1 MDQHATPR
9 KKTAPEKTAPE
20 KTAPEKTERPGGDQ
34 RRRLRHLELLLEVT
48 RRMAGYET
56 LDEVLR
62 ALVEMTTTELNAERG
77 SLFLNDADTN
87 ELYSRVAQGNIQRE
101 IRILNS
107 SGVAGYVYTSGEA
120 LIIHDAYA
128 DPRFNRSIDEQ
139 TGFTTRN
146 ILCVPIK
153 TVKGETIGVAQTLN
167 KKAGKFTK
175 HDLDLLEAMT
185 SQGTLALQSAQFI
198 ERMQAIRRQEMEFID
213 VVSEVTADIKL
224 GSLLQKVM
232 GEATRLLNAERS
244 TLFLNDDKTNELWSE
259 VGQGLES
266 VQIRLPNHVGI
277 AGAVFTSAKAI
288 NIPYAYADLRFNP
301 AFDKKTGFF
310 TRSILCVPIINKYG
324 KVIGVTQV
332 LNKRGGP
339 FTTEDE
345 SRLRAFTAQISIALE
360 NAKLFADVQA
370 MKNYNESMLESM
382 SNGVITLDEAEKIV
396 TCNAA
401 GQRILRVQPA
411 QILNKPSAEFFAGAN
426 GWVLDKL
433 KRVAETQAA
442 DIVVD
447 GELTVGEEK
456 LSTNLTVLPLLSME
470 KKRIGSML
478 MIEDISNE
486 KRLKSTMSRY
496 MDPGIAD
503 KMLASGAEALG
514 GQAVLATILFS
525 DVRSFTTI
533 TEQLGAQGTVALL
546 NEYFTLMV
554 DCIQREE
561 GMLDKFIGDAIM
573 AAFGIPVAHDD
584 DADRSVR
591 TAIAMIR
598 ELWRWN
604 HERVAEGKL
613 PVDIGIGLN
622 TDTVVSGN
630 IGSKKRM
637 DYTIIGDGVNLAAR
651 LESACKQYGS
661 HILISEFT
669 YKALKG
675 TYYSRELDLVVVKG
689 KTRPVAIYEILDYH
703 TDESYPQMIDALRH
717 FKAGLV
723 KYRQQ
728 KWDDAAAEFKE
739 VLALNE
745 RDKAAK
751 LYVERCEYLKQNPP
765 TVAGE
770 AWDGVWV
777 LESK

>member
-1 MDQHATPR
+1 MADEDLLPPPPKRRTSG
-9 KKTAPEKTAPE
+9 E
-20 KTAPEKTERPGGDQ
+20 GDAES

-48 RRMAGYET
+48 RRMASYGT
-56 LDEVLR
+56 LDEVLA
-62 ALVEMTTTELNAERG
+62 ALVDMTTSELNAERG
-77 SLFLNDADTN
+77 SLFLNDPDTN

-101 IRILNS
+101 IRILNT
-107 SGVAGYVYTSGEA
+107 SGIAGHVYTAGEA
-120 LIIHDAYA
+120 LIIQDAYA
-128 DPRFNRSIDEQ
+128 DDRFNRSIDEQ

-153 TVKGETIGVAQTLN
+153 TVKGEVIGVAQTLN
-167 KKAGKFTK
+167 KRTGKFTR
-175 HDLDLLEAMT
+175 HDLNLLEAMT

-244 TLFLNDDKTNELWSE
+244 TLFLNDEKTSELWSE
-259 VGQGLES
+259 VGQGLDS
-266 VQIRLPNHVGI
+266 VQIRLPNHLGI
-277 AGAVFTSAKAI
+277 AGAVFTQGKAI

-310 TRSILCVPIINKYG
+310 TRSILCVPIVNKHG

-339 FTTEDE
+339 FTSEDE

-360 NAKLFADVQA
+360 NAKLFADVQS

-382 SNGVITLDEAEKIV
+382 SNAVITLDENERIV

-401 GQRILRVQPA
+401 GLKLLKVAPS
-411 QILNKPSAEFFAGAN
+411 QILNRSATDFLSAEN
-426 GWVLDKL
+426 PWILEKL
-433 KRVAETQAA
+433 KKVAETHASDLLMDA
-442 DIVVD
+442 EIHVD
-447 GELTVGEEK
+447 GEK
-456 LSTNLTVLPLLSME
+456 LSVNITLQPLLSAE
-470 KKRIGSML
+470 GKRIGTMAL
-478 MIEDISNE
+478 LENISNE

-496 MDPGIAD
+496 MDPGIAAQ
-503 KMLASGAEALG
+503 MLASGAEMLG
-514 GQAVLATILFS
+514 GKNVTATVLFS
-525 DVRSFTTI
+525 DIRSFTTI

-573 AAFGIPVAHDD
+573 AAFGIPVPHDD
-584 DADRSVR
+584 DADRAVR
-591 TAIAMIR
+591 TAVAMLK
-598 ELWRWN
+598 ELWAWN
-604 HERVAEGKL
+604 QERIGEGKL

-622 TDTVVSGN
+622 TDNVVSGN

-651 LESACKQYGS
+651 LESACKQYGA

-669 YKALKG
+669 YKQLRG
-675 TYYSRELDLVVVKG
+675 TYYTRELDLVVVKG
-689 KTRPVAIYEILDYH
+689 KTKPVAIYEVLDYH
-703 TDESYPQMIDALRH
+703 TEETYPNMIDVLRL
-717 FKAGLV
+717 FKNGLV
-723 KYRQQ
+723 KYRQR
-728 KWDDAAAEFKE
+728 KWHDAIATFHE
-739 VLALNE
+739 VLGINAG
-745 RDKAAK
+745 DKAAK
-751 LYVERCEYLKQNPP
+751 LYIERSEHFIANPP
-765 TVAGE
+765 PGDWE
-770 AWDGVWV
+770 GVWV
-777 LESK
+777 MESK

>member
-1 MDQHATPR
+1 MDQPTTPTR
-9 KKTAPEKTAPE
+9 KKTPAEKA
-20 KTAPEKTERPGGDQ
+20 ERPGSEE

-56 LDEVLR
+56 LDEVLK
-62 ALVEMTTTELNAERG
+62 ALVEMTTAELNAERG
-77 SLFLNDADTN
+77 SLFLNDPDTN

-107 SGVAGYVYTSGEA
+107 SGIAGYVYTSGDS

-128 DPRFNRSIDEQ
+128 DARFNRSIDEQ

-153 TVKGETIGVAQTLN
+153 TVKGEIIGVAQTLN
-167 KKAGKFTK
+167 KKSGKFTK
-175 HDLDLLEAMT
+175 QDLNLLEAMT

-244 TLFLNDDKTNELWSE
+244 TLFLNDEKTNELWSE

-310 TRSILCVPIINKYG
+310 TRSILCVPIINKHG
-324 KVIGVTQV
+324 KTIGVTQV

-339 FTTEDE
+339 FTGEDE

-382 SNGVITLDEAEKIV
+382 SNGVITLDEGEKIV

-411 QILNKPSAEFFAGAN
+411 QILNRPSAEFFAGAN
-426 GWVLDKL
+426 AWVLDKL
-433 KRVAETQAA
+433 KRVGETQAA

-447 GELTVGEEK
+447 AELSIGEEK
-456 LSTNLTVLPLLSME
+456 ISTNLTVLPLLSME

-514 GQAVLATILFS
+514 GQSVVATILFA

-591 TAIAMIR
+591 AAVAMMR
-598 ELWRWN
+598 ELTRWN
-604 HERVAEGKL
+604 HERLAEGKL
-613 PVDIGIGLN
+613 PVDIGVGLN
-622 TDTVVSGN
+622 TDSVVSGN

-651 LESACKQYGS
+651 LESACKQYGA

-675 TYYSRELDLVVVKG
+675 TYFSRELDFVVVKG
-689 KTRPVAIYEILDYH
+689 KTKPVAIYEILDYH
-703 TDESYPQMIDALRH
+703 TEDSYPQMIDALRH

-728 KWDDAAAEFKE
+728 KWDDAAGEFKE
-739 VLALNE
+739 VLALND

-751 LYVERCEYLKQNPP
+751 LYLERCDYLKQNPP
-765 TVAGE
+765 VAPGE

>member
-1 MDQHATPR
+1 MNAIDPPVEPAGT
-9 KKTAPEKTAPE
+9 KKKV
-20 KTAPEKTERPGGDQ
+20 TERDQ
-34 RRRLRHLELLLEVT
+34 EGRHRLRHLELLLEVT
-48 RRMAGYET
+48 RRMASYGT
-56 LDEVLR
+56 LDQVLQ

-77 SLFLNDADTN
+77 SLFLNDPDTN

-101 IRILNS
+101 IRILNT
-107 SGVAGYVYTSGEA
+107 SGVAGYVYTAGEA
-120 LIIHDAYA
+120 LIIADAYA
-128 DPRFNRSIDEQ
+128 DDRFNRSIDEQ

-146 ILCVPIK
+146 ILCVPIR
-153 TVKGETIGVAQTLN
+153 TVKGEIIGVAQTLN
-167 KKAGKFTK
+167 KRSGKFTK
-175 HDLDLLEAMT
+175 QDLSLLEAMT

-244 TLFLNDDKTNELWSE
+244 TLFLNDEKTSELWSE

-266 VQIRLPNHVGI
+266 VQIRLPNHLGI
-277 AGAVFTSAKAI
+277 AGAVFTSGKAI

-301 AFDKKTGFF
+301 AFDKKTGYF
-310 TRSILCVPIINKYG
+310 TRSILCVPIANKHG

-339 FTTEDE
+339 FTSEDE

-360 NAKLFADVQA
+360 NAKLFADVQN
-370 MKNYNESMLESM
+370 MKNYNEAMLESM
-382 SNGVITLDEAEKIV
+382 SNAVITLDESEKIA

-401 GQRILRVQPA
+401 GLRILRVNLQQIMHQPA
-411 QILNKPSAEFFAGAN
+411 ADFFAGSNA
-426 GWVLDKL
+426 WIPEKL
-433 KRVAETQAA
+433 KRVADTQAA
-442 DIVVD
+442 EVIMEA
-447 GELTVGEEK
+447 ELMVGEDK
-456 LSTNLTVLPLLSME
+456 LSVNLTALPLLSME

-478 MIEDISNE
+478 MLEDISNE

-503 KMLASGAEALG
+503 QMLASGAESLG
-514 GQAVLATILFS
+514 GKAVMATILFS
-525 DVRSFTTI
+525 DVRGFTTI
-533 TEQLGAQGTVALL
+533 TEALGAQGTVALL

-561 GMLDKFIGDAIM
+561 GMLDKFIGDAVM
-573 AAFGIPVAHDD
+573 AAFGIPIGHED
-584 DADRSVR
+584 DADRAVR

-598 ELWRWN
+598 ELWAWN
-604 HERVAEGKL
+604 KSRVNEGKMA
-613 PVDIGIGLN
+613 VDIGIGLN
-622 TDTVVSGN
+622 TDNVVSGN

-651 LESACKQYGS
+651 LESACKQYGT

-669 YKALKG
+669 YKALKA
-675 TYYSRELDLVVVKG
+675 TYFSRELDLVVVKG
-689 KTRPVAIYEILDYH
+689 KTKPVAIYEILDYH
-703 TDESYPQMIDALRH
+703 TEETYPQMIDALRH
-717 FKAGLV
+717 FKSGLV

-728 KWDDAAAEFKE
+728 KWGDAKGEFGE
-739 VLALNE
+739 VLALNDH
-745 RDKAAK
+745 DKAAK
-751 LYVERCEYLKQNPP
+751 MYIERCDHFLANPP
-765 TVAGE
+765 GAD
-770 AWDGVWV
+770 WDGVWV
-777 LESK
+777 MESK

>member
-1 MDQHATPR
+1 MDQPATPPR
-9 KKTAPEKTAPE
+9 KKPVTEKAESGVTDP
-20 KTAPEKTERPGGDQ
+20 

-48 RRMAGYET
+48 RRMAGYGT
-56 LDEVLR
+56 LDEVLK
-62 ALVEMTTTELNAERG
+62 ALVEMTTAELNAERG
-77 SLFLNDADTN
+77 SLFLNDPDTN

-107 SGVAGYVYTSGEA
+107 SGVAGYVYTAGEA

-128 DPRFNRSIDEQ
+128 DARFNRSIDEQ
-139 TGFTTRN
+139 TGFTTHN

-153 TVKGETIGVAQTLN
+153 TVKGEIIGVAQTLN
-167 KKAGKFTK
+167 KKNGKFTK
-175 HDLDLLEAMT
+175 QDLHLLEAMT

-244 TLFLNDDKTNELWSE
+244 TLFLNDEKTNELWSE

-277 AGAVFTSAKAI
+277 AGVVFTSAKAI

-310 TRSILCVPIINKYG
+310 TRSILCVPIINKHG
-324 KVIGVTQV
+324 KTIGVTQV

-339 FTTEDE
+339 FTSEDE

-401 GQRILRVQPA
+401 GQRILRVTPA
-411 QILNKPSAEFFAGAN
+411 QILNKPSTEFFAGAN
-426 GWVLDKL
+426 AWVLEKL
-433 KRVAETQAA
+433 KRVAETQAVE
-442 DIVVD
+442 IVVD
-447 GELTVGEEK
+447 GELIVGDDR

-470 KKRIGSML
+470 KKRLGSML

-503 KMLASGAEALG
+503 QMLASGAEALG
-514 GQAVLATILFS
+514 GQSVKATILFS

-573 AAFGIPVAHDD
+573 AAFGIPVGHDD

-591 TAIAMIR
+591 AAIAMMR
-598 ELWRWN
+598 ELTRWN
-604 HERVAEGKL
+604 HGRVAEGKL
-613 PVDIGIGLN
+613 AVDIGIGLN

-651 LESACKQYGS
+651 LESACKQYGA
-661 HILISEFT
+661 HILVSEFT

-675 TYYSRELDLVVVKG
+675 TYFSRELDLVVVKG
-689 KTRPVAIYEILDYH
+689 KTQPVAIHEILDYH
-703 TDESYPQMIDALRH
+703 GEESYPNMIDALRH

-728 KWDDAAAEFKE
+728 KWDDATIEFKE

-745 RDKAAK
+745 KDKAAR
-751 LYVERCEYLKQNPP
+751 LYVERCEHMKKNPP
-765 TVAGE
+765 VSSDG

>member
-1 MDQHATPR
+1 MNAIDPPVEPAGTKKKVAERDQ
-9 KKTAPEKTAPE
+9 ES
-20 KTAPEKTERPGGDQ
+20 

-48 RRMAGYET
+48 RRMASYGT
-56 LDEVLR
+56 LDQVLQ

-77 SLFLNDADTN
+77 SLFLNDPDTN

-101 IRILNS
+101 IRVLNT

-120 LIIHDAYA
+120 LIIADAYA
-128 DPRFNRSIDEQ
+128 DDRFNRSIDEQ
-139 TGFTTRN
+139 TGFQTRN

-153 TVKGETIGVAQTLN
+153 TVKGEVIGVAQTLN
-167 KKAGKFTK
+167 KRTGKFTK
-175 HDLDLLEAMT
+175 HDLNLLEAMT

-244 TLFLNDDKTNELWSE
+244 TLFLNEEKTNELWSE

-266 VQIRLPNHVGI
+266 VQIRLPNHLGI
-277 AGAVFTSAKAI
+277 AGAVFTSGKAI

-301 AFDKKTGFF
+301 AFDKKTGYF
-310 TRSILCVPIINKYG
+310 TRSILCVPITNKHG

-339 FTTEDE
+339 FTGEDE

-360 NAKLFADVQA
+360 NAKLFADVQN
-370 MKNYNESMLESM
+370 MKNYNEAMLESM
-382 SNGVITLDEAEKIV
+382 SNAVITLDESEKIA

-401 GQRILRVQPA
+401 GLRILRVTPQQILHQPA
-411 QILNKPSAEFFAGAN
+411 TEFFAGSNA
-426 GWVLDKL
+426 WVQEKL
-433 KRVAETQAA
+433 KRVGETQTT
-442 DIVVD
+442 
-447 GELTVGEEK
+447 ELAMEAELIVGEEK
-456 LSTNLTVLPLLSME
+456 LSVNLTALPLLSAE
-470 KKRIGSML
+470 KKRLGSML
-478 MIEDISNE
+478 MLEDISSE
-486 KRLKSTMSRY
+486 KRMRSTMSRL

-503 KMLASGAEALG
+503 QMLAGGVDALG
-514 GQAVLATILFS
+514 GKNVVATVLFS
-525 DVRSFTTI
+525 DIRGFTTI
-533 TEQLGAQGTVALL
+533 TEQLGAQGTVTLL

-573 AAFGIPVAHDD
+573 AAFGIPVGHDD

-591 TAIAMIR
+591 TSIAMIR
-598 ELWRWN
+598 ELWNWN
-604 HERVAEGKL
+604 RQRVNEGKL

-622 TDTVVSGN
+622 TDNVVSGT

-651 LESACKQYGS
+651 LESACKQYGA

-669 YKALKG
+669 YKALKA

-703 TDESYPQMIDALRH
+703 TEESYPNMTDALRH
-717 FKAGLV
+717 FKAGLQ

-728 KWDDAAAEFKE
+728 KWNDAKGEFND
-739 VLALNE
+739 VLALNDH
-745 RDKAAK
+745 DKAAK
-751 LYVERCEYLKQNPP
+751 MYIERCDYFLANPP
-765 TVAGE
+765 GAD
-770 AWDGVWV
+770 WDGVWV
-777 LESK
+777 MESK

>member
-1 MDQHATPR
+1 MDQSATPPR
-9 KKTAPEKTAPE
+9 KKTPADRPDGSG
-20 KTAPEKTERPGGDQ
+20 TEQ

-56 LDEVLR
+56 LDEVLK
-62 ALVEMTTTELNAERG
+62 ALVEMTTSELNAERG
-77 SLFLNDADTN
+77 SLFLNDPDTN

-101 IRILNS
+101 IRILNT
-107 SGVAGYVYTSGEA
+107 SGVAGYVYTAGEA

-128 DPRFNRSIDEQ
+128 DARFNRSIDEQ
-139 TGFTTRN
+139 TGFTTHN

-153 TVKGETIGVAQTLN
+153 TVKGEIIGVAQTLN
-167 KKAGKFTK
+167 KKSGKFTK
-175 HDLDLLEAMT
+175 QDLHLLEAMT

-244 TLFLNDDKTNELWSE
+244 TLFLNDEKTNQLWSE

-277 AGAVFTSAKAI
+277 AGAVFTQAKAI

-301 AFDKKTGFF
+301 AFDRQTGFF
-310 TRSILCVPIINKYG
+310 TRSILCVPIINKHG

-339 FTTEDE
+339 FTSEDE

-426 GWVLDKL
+426 AWVLEKL
-433 KRVAETQAA
+433 KRVAETQAVEL
-442 DIVVD
+442 VVD
-447 GELTVGEEK
+447 GELVVGEDR

-470 KKRIGSML
+470 KKRLGSML

-514 GQAVLATILFS
+514 GQSVKATILFS

-573 AAFGIPVAHDD
+573 AAFGIPVGHDD

-591 TAIAMIR
+591 AAIAMMR
-598 ELWRWN
+598 ELTRWN
-604 HERVAEGKL
+604 HGRVAEGKL

-651 LESACKQYGS
+651 LESACKQYGT
-661 HILISEFT
+661 HILVSEFT

-675 TYYSRELDLVVVKG
+675 TYFSRELDLVVVKG
-689 KTRPVAIYEILDYH
+689 KTQPVAIYEILDYH
-703 TDESYPQMIDALRH
+703 GEESYPNMIDALRH

-728 KWDDAAAEFKE
+728 KWNDAAAEFKE

-745 RDKAAK
+745 KDKAAR
-751 LYVERCEYLKQNPP
+751 LYVERCDYLKQNPP
-765 TVAGE
+765 TSPDG
-770 AWDGVWV
+770 AWDGIWV

>member
-1 MDQHATPR
+1 MDSPAPKAKR
-9 KKTAPEKTAPE
+9 KPAAR
-20 KTAPEKTERPGGDQ
+20 AGGDD
-34 RRRLRHLELLLEVT
+34 RRRLRHAELLLEVT
-48 RRMAGYET
+48 RRMAAYDT
-56 LDEVLR
+56 LDGVLH
-62 ALVEMTTTELNAERG
+62 ALVEMTTAELNAERG
-77 SLFLNDADTN
+77 SLFLNDPDTN
-87 ELYSRVAQGNIQRE
+87 ELYSRAAQGNIQRE
-101 IRILNS
+101 IRLLNT
-107 SGVAGYVYTSGEA
+107 SGIAGHVYTSGEP

-128 DPRFNRSIDEQ
+128 DPRFNRSVDEQ

-153 TVKGETIGVAQTLN
+153 SVKGEVVGVAQTLN
-167 KKAGKFTK
+167 KKSGRFTR
-175 HDLDLLEAMT
+175 HDLHLLQEMT

-198 ERMQAIRRQEMEFID
+198 ERMQAVRKQEMEFID

-244 TLFLNDDKTNELWSE
+244 TLFLNDEKTGELWSE

-266 VQIRLPNHVGI
+266 MQIRLPNHLGI
-277 AGAVFTSAKAI
+277 AGAVFTSGKSI

-301 AFDKKTGFF
+301 SFDKKTGYF
-310 TRSILCVPIINKYG
+310 TRSILCVPIVNKQG
-324 KVIGVTQV
+324 KTIGVTQV

-339 FTTEDE
+339 FTNGDE

-370 MKNYNESMLESM
+370 MKNYNEAMLESM
-382 SNGVITLDEAEKIV
+382 SNGVITLDAAQRIV

-401 GQRILRVQPA
+401 GLRILRTRA
-411 QILNKPSAEFFAGAN
+411 DELLNRAAGDFFAAAN
-426 GWVLDKL
+426 GWVLEKL
-433 KRVAETQAA
+433 GGVVESQQA
-442 DIVVD
+442 DIVMD
-447 GELTVGEEK
+447 AELHVGGDT
-456 LSTNLTVLPLLSME
+456 LSVNLTALPLLSVE
-470 KKRIGSML
+470 RKPIGSML

-486 KRLKSTMSRY
+486 KRLKSTMARY

-503 KMLASGAEALG
+503 QMLASGAEALG
-514 GQAVLATILFS
+514 GQSVKATVLFS

-584 DADRSVR
+584 DCDRAVR
-591 TAIAMIR
+591 SAIAMMKT
-598 ELWRWN
+598 LADWN
-604 HERVAEGKL
+604 AHRVADGKM

-622 TDTVVSGN
+622 TDMVVSGN

-651 LESACKQYGS
+651 LESACKQYGA

-669 YKALKG
+669 HKQLKG
-675 TYYSRELDLVVVKG
+675 TYYNRELDFVVVKG
-689 KTRPVAIYEILDYH
+689 KTKPVAIYEIMDFH
-703 TDESYPQMIDALRH
+703 TEKTYPQMIDALGL
-717 FKAGLV
+717 FKAGLAQ
-723 KYRQQ
+723 YRQQ
-728 KWDDAAAEFKE
+728 RWNDAAARFNE
-739 VLALNE
+739 VLALNPN
-745 RDKAAK
+745 DKAAK
-751 LYVERCEYLKQNPP
+751 MYVERCRHLADNPP
-765 TVAGE
+765 GD

-777 LESK
+777 MESK